1 MSDAGA
7 AARTY
12 GGGAPLREPAR
23 RRRGPRTPLR
33 SRARP
38 SQARAQ
44 PSRRRVDCSGCR
56 PKLSARG
63 TEDAVD
69 AAAAIACPGDAER
82 VPAGPAPP
90 VFCSRPAS
98 SFLPCRSG
106 DSTRAGLRSVPCFP
120 RASQACLLLP
130 VVSRHGRTS
139 RLPPPS
145 SYLPLMLPSARCYVR
160 RSIWTIY
167 QRLLTQ
173 ARAHGR
179 RSTIP
184 FRTTLPH

>member
-7 AARTY
+7 AARAY
-12 GGGAPLREPAR
+12 GGGARRFASLRGGR
-23 RRRGPRTPLR
+23 CPRTPPR

-44 PSRRRVDCSGCR
+44 PSRRRADCSGCR

-69 AAAAIACPGDAER
+69 AAAAFACPGDAER

-106 DSTRAGLRSVPCFP
+106 DSRRIYGAYLAFLGRARRAFSCPWSRALDGLPDF
-120 RASQACLLLP
+120 
-130 VVSRHGRTS
+130 
-139 RLPPPS
+139 PPPS
-145 SYLPLMLPSARCYVR
+145 SYLPLRLPSARCYVR

-179 RSTIP
+179 RSTTP
-184 FRTTLPH
+184 FRTTLSD